1 MFRAYRTSVTA
12 ALLTAS
18 LTLLAACSGSSEP
31 NDEPSATPSATGAT
45 PSAQPVAVKTCP
57 LTGLPPRGDQKID
70 RVAVAVK
77 IDNVDVARPQAG
89 LDRADIVIEET
100 VEGGLTRLMA
110 MFQCDKADKIGP
122 IRSARTS
129 DGDLLRL
136 LNGAV
141 FGYSG
146 ANPKAIAPV
155 RATSRAVL
163 IAFDDSPQYFY
174 REGGRA
180 MPHDVMSST
189 ERILKAGLA
198 RNHKLHAPR
207 TVFSYGDP
215 KRPGKKVR
223 TAAISWSSYTS
234 AVWRWKGK
242 AWSRTQNGTPD
253 VLTNGH
259 HVTATNVVI
268 MSITTRN
275 SGLHDVLGNA
285 SPDDVVTGKGKVWVL
300 RDGKVI
306 VGTWK
311 RANRTKRMVLR
322 DKAGHVL
329 PLHPGRT
336 WVELLPQPRVPSL
349 S

>member
-1 MFRAYRTSVTA
+1 MFRASRTSVTA
-12 ALLTAS
+12 ALLGAS

-31 NDEPSATPSATGAT
+31 GAEPSASATASPSAS
-45 PSAQPVAVKTCP
+45 PRPVTVRTCP
-57 LTGLPPRGDQKID
+57 LTGLPPREGQKID
-70 RVAVAVK
+70 RVAVAIK
-77 IDNVDVARPQAG
+77 IDNVDIARPQAG
-89 LDRADIVIEET
+89 IDRADIVIEET

-110 MFQCDKADKIGP
+110 IFQCDSADNVGP

-163 IAFDDSPQYFY
+163 IAFDDSPQYF
-174 REGGRA
+174 RRDPGRT

-189 ERILKAGLA
+189 ATILKAGLA

-207 TVFSYGDP
+207 TVFSYGEP

-223 TAAISWSSYTS
+223 SASLSWSSYTS
-234 AVWRWKGK
+234 AAWRWNGKGW
-242 AWSRTQNGTPD
+242 ARTQNGSPD
-253 VLTNGH
+253 VVANGKRI
-259 HVTATNVVI
+259 VATNVVI

-306 VGTWK
+306 VGKWH
-311 RANRTKRMVLR
+311 RSNRTKRMVLR
-322 DKAGHVL
+322 DKAGNVL

-336 WVELLPQPRVPSL
+336 WVELLPRPRTPSL

>member
-1 MFRAYRTSVTA
+1 MLRASRTSLTA
-12 ALLTAS
+12 ALLGAG
-18 LTLLAACSGSSEP
+18 LVLLAACSGGSEP
-31 NDEPSATPSATGAT
+31 AATPTPTPTSAT
-45 PSAQPVAVKTCP
+45 PSAQPVTVRTCP
-57 LTGLPPRGDQKID
+57 LTGLPPRDGQKLD
-70 RVAVAVK
+70 RVALAVK
-77 IDNVDVARPQAG
+77 IDNVDIARPQAG

-110 MFQCDKADKIGP
+110 IFQCDSAENIGP

-129 DGDLLRL
+129 DGDILRL
-136 LNGAV
+136 LGGAV

-155 RATSRAVL
+155 RATSGAVL
-163 IAFDDSPQYFY
+163 VAFDDSPQYFH
-174 REGGRA
+174 RESGRA

-189 ERILKAGLA
+189 ATILKAGLA

-215 KRPGKKVR
+215 KGAGKKVR
-223 TAAISWSSYTS
+223 TASLSWSSYTS
-234 AVWRWKGK
+234 AVWNWNGHGW
-242 AWSRTQNGTPD
+242 ARTQNGTPD
-253 VLTNGH
+253 VLTNGKR
-259 HVTATNVVI
+259 VVATNVVI

-285 SPDDVVTGKGKVWVL
+285 SPDDVVTGSGKVWVL

-306 VGTWK
+306 GGTWK
-311 RANRTKRMVLR
+311 RANRTKRMILR
-322 DKAGHVL
+322 DKAGNIL

-336 WVELLPQPRVPSL
+336 WVELLPRPRVPSL

>member
-1 MFRAYRTSVTA
+1 MTA
-12 ALLTAS
+12 ALLGAS
-18 LTLLAACSGSSEP
+18 LTLLAACSSSSEP
-31 NDEPSATPSATGAT
+31 QEAPSASPTSATPS
-45 PSAQPVAVKTCP
+45 PRPVAVETCP
-57 LTGLPPRGDQKID
+57 LTGLPPREGQKIN

-110 MFQCDKADKIGP
+110 IFQCDSAENVGP

-136 LNGAV
+136 LSGAV

-146 ANPKAIAPV
+146 ANPRAIAPV
-155 RATSRAVL
+155 RRTSRAAL
-163 IAFDDSPQYFY
+163 IAFDDSPQYF
-174 REGGRA
+174 RRDPGRA
-180 MPHDVMSST
+180 APHDVMSST
-189 ERILKAGLA
+189 ATILKAGLA
-198 RNHKLHAPR
+198 RNRKLDAPR
-207 TVFSYGDP
+207 TVFAYGEP
-215 KRPGKKVR
+215 KRAGKKIR
-223 TAAISWSSYTS
+223 SASLSWSSYTS
-234 AVWRWKGK
+234 AVWSWKGRGW
-242 AWSRTQNGTPD
+242 ARTQNGSPD
-253 VLTNGH
+253 VLANGKR
-259 HVTATNVVI
+259 VVATNVVI

-275 SGLHDVLGNA
+275 SGLRDVLGNA

-311 RANRTKRMVLR
+311 RANRANRMVLR
-322 DKAGHVL
+322 DKAGNVL
-329 PLHPGRT
+329 PLRPGRT
-336 WVELLPQPRVPSL
+336 WVELLPRPRTPSL

>member
-1 MFRAYRTSVTA
+1 MSKPSRTPLTA
-12 ALLTAS
+12 ALLAAALVT
-18 LTLLAACSGSSEP
+18 LAACSGSSEP
-31 NDEPSATPSATGAT
+31 SGDPSASPTSASPS
-45 PSAQPVAVKTCP
+45 PSAQPVAVETCP
-57 LTGLPPRGDQKID
+57 LTGLPPQKGQKIN
-70 RVAVAVK
+70 RVALAVK
-77 IDNVDVARPQAG
+77 IDNVDIARPQAG

-110 MFQCDKADKIGP
+110 IFQCDSADNIGP

-136 LNGAV
+136 LDGAV

-155 RATSRAVL
+155 RNTSRAVL
-163 IAFDDSPQYFY
+163 IAFDDSPQYF
-174 REGGRA
+174 RRDPGRS

-189 ERILKAGLA
+189 DAILKAGIA
-198 RNHKLHAPR
+198 RNHKLDAPR
-207 TVFSYGDP
+207 TIFSYGDP

-223 TAAISWSSYTS
+223 TASLSWSSYTS
-234 AVWRWKGK
+234 AVWSWNGHGW
-242 AWSRTQNGTPD
+242 ARTQNGSPD
-253 VLTNGH
+253 KLANGKR
-259 HVTATNVVI
+259 VVATNVVI
-268 MSITTRN
+268 MSITTRS

-306 VGTWK
+306 TGHWK
-311 RANRTKRMVLR
+311 RANRAKRMILR
-322 DKAGHVL
+322 DNAGHVL

-336 WVELLPQPRVPSL
+336 WVELLPRPRTPSL